1 MTDTSSHTTAR
12 VEIVNDK
19 GLHARASAKFVKTA
33 ALFDAQTYVI
43 KDDSRVDAQSIM
55 GLLMLAASKGTHIDI
70 ESEGAQAAEAVA
82 ALVALVSDRFGE
94 ES

>member
-1 MTDTSSHTTAR
+1 MSDSTPISAR

-33 ALFDAQTYVI
+33 AQYDAQIYVL

-55 GLLMLAASKGTHIDI
+55 GLLMLAASKGTFIDI
-70 ESEGAQAAEAVA
+70 EAEGHQAQDAVD

>member
-1 MTDTSSHTTAR
+1 MSDTTPITAR

-33 ALFDAQTYVI
+33 AQFDAQIYVM
-43 KDDSRVDAQSIM
+43 KDESRVDAQSIM
-55 GLLMLAASKGTHIDI
+55 GLLMLAASKGTFIDI
-70 ESEGAQAAEAVA
+70 EAEGEQAQAAVEALA
-82 ALVALVSDRFGE
+82 ALVSDRFGE

>member
-1 MTDTSSHTTAR
+1 MTITAR
-12 VEIVNDK
+12 IDIINDK

-33 ALFDAQTYVI
+33 ALYDAQVTVI

-55 GLLMLAASKGTHIDI
+55 GLLMLAASKGTSI
-70 ESEGAQAAEAVA
+70 ELEAEGKQAEAAVQ
-82 ALVALVSDRFGE
+82 ALVTLVGDRFGE

>member
-1 MTDTSSHTTAR
+1 MTVTAR
-12 VEIVNDK
+12 IDIINDK

-33 ALFDAQTYVI
+33 ALYDAQVTVI

-55 GLLMLAASKGTHIDI
+55 GLLMLAASKGTSI
-70 ESEGAQAAEAVA
+70 ELEAEGKQAEAAVE
-82 ALVALVSDRFGE
+82 ALVSLVGDRFGE

>member
-1 MTDTSSHTTAR
+1 MTVTAR
-12 VEIVNDK
+12 IDIINDK

-33 ALFDAQTYVI
+33 ALYDAQVTVI

-55 GLLMLAASKGTHIDI
+55 GLLMLAASKGTFIDL
-70 ESEGAQAAEAVA
+70 EAEGKQAQAAVD
-82 ALVALVSDRFGE
+82 ALVTLVGDRFGE

>member
-1 MTDTSSHTTAR
+1 MTITAH
-12 VEIVNDK
+12 IDIINDK

-33 ALFDAQTYVI
+33 ALYDAQVTVI

-55 GLLMLAASKGTHIDI
+55 GLLMLAASKGTAIDL
-70 ESEGAQAAEAVA
+70 EAEGKQAQAAVD
-82 ALVALVSDRFGE
+82 ALVALVADRFGE

>member
-1 MTDTSSHTTAR
+1 MTITAR
-12 VEIVNDK
+12 IDIINDK

-33 ALFDAQTYVI
+33 ALYDAQVTVI

-55 GLLMLAASKGTHIDI
+55 GLLMLAASKGTSIAL
-70 ESEGAQAAEAVA
+70 EAEGKQAEAAVQ
-82 ALVALVSDRFGE
+82 ALVTLVGDRFGE